1 MSDRIVIGSSKGFK
15 QVEIGR
21 ISHILCEDYLCTLHL
36 VDKSESITCT
46 KSLRYFEQALS
57 PYPFVRIHHHAM
69 VNLEQV
75 AEVSCKGRQRYVVM
89 TDGTVLPI
97 SVRRWPVFRN
107 TFRAL
112 ALASQNSSIINANST
127 LTRKSVTHEN

>member
-36 VDKSESITCT
+36 INKSEPITCT
-46 KSLRYFEQALS
+46 KSLRYFEQVLQGF
-57 PYPFVRIHHHAM
+57 PFVRIHHHAM

-75 AEVSCKGRQRYVVM
+75 AEVSCKGRQRHVVM
-89 TDGTVLPI
+89 TDDTVLPI
-97 SVRRWPVFRN
+97 AVRRWPAFREA
-107 TFRAL
+107 FRDLTL
-112 ALASQNSSIINANST
+112 AAPNST
-127 LTRKSVTHEN
+127 LTRKTNTQATTKR